1 MYKQFLLT
9 AGLLITTMSISAETT
24 EQPTPNND
32 TIQTG
37 YIIDDLYTYMHAG
50 AGKNFRIIGSINA
63 GSPLELIT
71 EQDGYTQVKDD
82 KGRTGWVDQ
91 RFVTKK
97 SGLTIENQ
105 LLKDKVAELENNLQ
119 LQSEQLPDLQQ
130 QNSML
135 NDEIAQLIKKLS
147 IAKQQS
153 TQQTAIVANNTEKE
167 KQELLMYGAAIGF
180 TGLLFGI
187 IITLVL
193 SRRKRYDGWA

>member
-1 MYKQFLLT
+1 MFKQFLLT